1 MTRLSQFVQSYI
13 QLHPEAAANVIE
25 SKNREA
31 SLAYLIELSTPDLAA
46 LIPHL
51 SSHLLSLVLEQLPAG
66 RAAEVFQD
74 VPDSICALALQ
85 HLLPEKRLALVAE
98 MDPVRMKHINRL
110 LSFVRGTAA
119 SIMDSTV
126 PSVLSS
132 ETVGR
137 CIERLKSAKH
147 KTIYYLYL
155 VDPDYKLCGVMNLK
169 ELLHNSGFI
178 HDPLAAYMSRE
189 VTAVFADMTIENLQ
203 KHPAWF
209 RYHALP
215 VTDRRGRY
223 LGVIQYETIKRY
235 ELENRGARRS
245 SELLETGNALGELY
259 TLGVFALLG
268 AASSVATKQPESPDE
283 S

>member
-1 MTRLSQFVQSYI
+1 MTGLSQFVQSYI
-13 QLHPEAAANVIE
+13 QLHPEAAAIVIE
-25 SKNREA
+25 SKNRDA
-31 SLAYLIELSTPDLAA
+31 SLAYLMELSNTDLAA

-51 SSHLLSLVLEQLPAG
+51 SSHLLSLLLEQLTAG
-66 RAAEVFQD
+66 SAAQVLENVAD
-74 VPDSICALALQ
+74 PICALALQ

-110 LSFVRGTAA
+110 LSFARGTAA

-126 PSVLSS
+126 PSVFSS
-132 ETVGR
+132 ETVSR
-137 CIERLKSAKH
+137 CIEQLKSVKH

-155 VDPDYKLCGVMNLK
+155 VDSDYKLCGVMNLK
-169 ELLHNSGFI
+169 ELLHRSEFR
-178 HDPLAAYMSRE
+178 HQPLAAYMSRE

-203 KHPAWF
+203 THTGWF

-215 VTDRRGRY
+215 VIDRRGRY
-223 LGVIQYETIKRY
+223 LGVIQYETIKSY
-235 ELENRGARRS
+235 EIRNQRARRS

-259 TLGVFALLG
+259 ALGVLAMLG
-268 AASSVATKQPESPDE
+268 AASSVGTKQPESPDE